1 MPRLIEPTIALHEAF
16 LVAHREWGAGLH
28 EDGFGIARGDDVIS
42 PEGFAAWIEELH
54 GRPATSWWIADD
66 EPIDTRGQRVLG
78 AIALRPTE
86 FTGELTTGHIGYG
99 VTPSARGRGIATW
112 ALATAL
118 EHATKLGL
126 PSCVL
131 VCLDD
136 NVPSIRT
143 IERLGDALNPP
154 SPTMRACDAAAT
166 ESPSLRPTLTPPL
179 ATTHLATGR
188 CDPASRTRS
197 APHHHPSWRH
207 PVRRASPPVGAL
219 GG

>member
-16 LVAHREWGAGLH
+16 LDAHREWGAGLH
-28 EDGFGIARGDDVIS
+28 EDGFGIAPGDDVIS

-143 IERLGDALNPP
+143 IERCGGRLESTVTDDEGVRRCRYRIALAAPD
-154 SPTMRACDAAAT
+154 TDAAPRDDA
-166 ESPSLRPTLTPPL
+166 PGHRSL
-179 ATTHLATGR
+179 
-188 CDPASRTRS
+188 
-197 APHHHPSWRH
+197 
-207 PVRRASPPVGAL
+207 
-219 GG
+219 